1 MGTEDS
7 MSEFSMSEFSSD
19 PEEESQVNK
28 TPGKANEADDTDQ
41 VGNMV
46 DGTPQTAG
54 DTQAT
59 TDDGHEASDR
69 SLQLNLEQR
78 VNDGSGVEYRTRS
91 GRTVK
96 DAEAI
101 QRLRQSL
108 KSKLL
113 KRGIVIILIVS

>member
-1 MGTEDS
+1 
-7 MSEFSMSEFSSD
+7 MSEFSSD

-28 TPGKANEADDTDQ
+28 TPEKANEADDTDQ

-69 SLQLNLEQR
+69 SLQLNVEQR

-91 GRTVK
+91 GRTV
-96 DAEAI
+96 
-101 QRLRQSL
+101 RMP
-108 KSKLL
+108 
-113 KRGIVIILIVS
+113 KRYNDYVKV

>member
-1 MGTEDS
+1 MGTEDC
-7 MSEFSMSEFSSD
+7 MSEFSSD

-28 TPGKANEADDTDQ
+28 TPEKANEADDTDQ

-108 KSKLL
+108 KSELL